1 MLGYKQTT
9 HVPNEVFDKWLAILT
24 ESELKILLVII
35 RQTYGWIDRYTG
47 RRKLRDRIT
56 RTQFMMKAGLSARI
70 VSKTLNSLLKRG
82 LIQISDENLKPLIYS
97 SDRKGK
103 FILLYSINP
112 GNLMAET
119 REQSYPRLGNGSA
132 YNKTNIKLKE
142 TKLSS
147 THFMTNSLKSV
158 GEILI
163 DPRF

>member
-142 TKLSS
+142 T
-147 THFMTNSLKSV
+147 NY
-158 GEILI
+158 
-163 DPRF
+163 

>member
-24 ESELKILLVII
+24 ESEIKILLVII

-142 TKLSS
+142 T
-147 THFMTNSLKSV
+147 NY
-158 GEILI
+158 
-163 DPRF
+163 

>member
-24 ESELKILLVII
+24 ESEIKILLVII

-56 RTQFMMKAGLSARI
+56 RTQFMKKAGLSARI

-82 LIQISDENLKPLIYS
+82 LIQISDENLKPLIHS
-97 SDRKGK
+97 SERKGK

-112 GNLMAET
+112 GNLMTET
-119 REQSYPRLGNGSA
+119 REQCYPRLGNGSS

-142 TKLSS
+142 TKC
-147 THFMTNSLKSV
+147 
-158 GEILI
+158 
-163 DPRF
+163 

>member
-24 ESELKILLVII
+24 ESEIKILLVII

-56 RTQFMMKAGLSARI
+56 RTQFMKKAGLSARI

-82 LIQISDENLKPLIYS
+82 LIYISDENHKLLVDPS
-97 SDRKGK
+97 ERKGK
-103 FILLYSINP
+103 YILLYSINP
-112 GNLMAET
+112 GNLMTET
-119 REQSYPRLGNGSA
+119 REQCYPRLENGSA

-142 TKLSS
+142 TKY
-147 THFMTNSLKSV
+147 
-158 GEILI
+158 
-163 DPRF
+163 